1 MLITTPKAVLMIE
14 GYSFLIL
21 YFFPNIETLFTH
33 NLPLC
38 IYVRYELNFM
48 NKTFSKLCACAAWAG
63 MKMLKKILTHSCNKF
78 NMQQLNAEISLFYFL
93 QLNDII

>member
-38 IYVRYELNFM
+38 IYVGYELNFM
-48 NKTFSKLCACAAWAG
+48 NKTFSKFYACAARAG
-63 MKMLKKILTHSCNKF
+63 TKM
-78 NMQQLNAEISLFYFL
+78 
-93 QLNDII
+93 